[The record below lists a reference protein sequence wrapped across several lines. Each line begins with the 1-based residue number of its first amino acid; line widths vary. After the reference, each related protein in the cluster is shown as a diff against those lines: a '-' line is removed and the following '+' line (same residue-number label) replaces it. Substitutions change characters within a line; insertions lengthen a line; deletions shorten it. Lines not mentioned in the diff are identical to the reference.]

1 MNAERRAPDEEAQP
15 TSSTGALRPQR
26 PSPAPR
32 RGFAERALD
41 AIYDGVVLVDADGG
55 VRYLNAAAAGLTG
68 WSEAEAC
75 GEPLGRVLPVVD
87 AHGTALFANLA
98 GASAEGAAE
107 RGGMALFD
115 RDGVRHPVR
124 VRVRPFDQGG
134 GLGDGYMVV
143 LSDRSAEAGLRQRLS
158 FHARHDAL
166 TGLPNRQCFEE
177 HLAGALAECA
187 QDDAFECAVLYID
200 VDQFKV
206 VNDTCGH
213 AVGDRFLVQLAECLR
228 ERVRGS
234 DRLARLG
241 GDEFAILLYGCS
253 IDSAVAVAKEL
264 RRLVRQLDFSWE
276 GKPFAHTVSIGV
288 ARATGPEQE
297 VAAILSAADVA
308 CFAAKDR
315 GRDRVEVY
323 HSERVPE
330 RHVEM
335 QWVARVARACDEDR
349 LLLYQ
354 QPIVALDGAA
364 GGRPHYELLLRM
376 VDRFGQVILPGCF
389 IGAAE
394 RYNLMPRIDRWT
406 VSQTLRH
413 LVWRP
418 DMPEVGSY
426 TLSLNLSGTS
436 LSDPAF
442 LDYVLEQLDEAPIER
457 GTLCFEITETAAIA
471 DIGHVAH
478 FMHEVRER
486 GCLFSLD
493 DFGSGLSSFAYLRE
507 LPVDY
512 LKIDGRFIRNLC
524 SDRANVAVVEA
535 FSRIGRALNIKT
547 VAERVE
553 SASVAGMLARL
564 GVDFA
569 QGFFYAEPRKVRNR
583 FGFPGI
589 PSVVSTKPTGA

>member
-1 MNAERRAPDEEAQP
+1 M
-15 TSSTGALRPQR
+15 
-26 PSPAPR
+26 
-32 RGFAERALD
+32 
-41 AIYDGVVLVDADGG
+41 VLVD
-55 VRYLNAAAAGLTG
+55 R
-68 WSEAEAC
+68 
-75 GEPLGRVLPVVD
+75 
-87 AHGTALFANLA
+87 
-98 GASAEGAAE
+98 EGS
-107 RGGMALFD
+107 
-115 RDGVRHPVR
+115 RHAVR
-124 VRVRPFDQGG
+124 VRVSPIAEHG

-143 LSDRSAEAGLRQRLS
+143 LGDRSAEAGLRQRLS

-166 TGLPNRQCFEE
+166 TGLPNRHCFEDDV
-177 HLAGALAECA
+177 AAAIDVCG
-187 QDDAFECAVLYID
+187 QDDDFECAVLYLDI
-200 VDQFKV
+200 DQFKV

-213 AVGDRFLVQLAECLR
+213 AVGDRFLVQLAERLG

-241 GDEFAILLYGCS
+241 GDEFAVLLYGCS
-253 IDSAVAVAKEL
+253 LDAAVSVAKEL
-264 RRLVRQLDFSWE
+264 RRLVRQLAFSWE
-276 GKPFAHTVSIGV
+276 GQPFAHTVSIGV
-288 ARATGPEQE
+288 AAVTDGQTD
-297 VAAILSAADVA
+297 VASLLSAADVA

-323 HSERVPE
+323 RSENVPE
-330 RHVEM
+330 RHLEM
-335 QWVARVARACDEDR
+335 QWVARVTRACDEER

-354 QPIVALDGAA
+354 QPIVALDGA
-364 GGRPHYELLLRM
+364 GDGRAHYELLLRM
-376 VDRFGQVILPGCF
+376 VDRFGQIILPGCF

-394 RYNLMPRIDRWT
+394 RYNLMQRIDRWT
-406 VSQTLRH
+406 IDQTLRN
-413 LVWRP
+413 LVWRD
-418 DMPEVGSY
+418 DMPGSRPY

-436 LSDPAF
+436 LSDPSF
-442 LDYVLEQLDEAPIER
+442 LDFVLERLDDMPIE
-457 GTLCFEITETAAIA
+457 GGALCFEITETAAIA

-524 SDRANVAVVEA
+524 SDRANAAVVEA

-553 SASVAGMLARL
+553 NASVAGALARL

-583 FGFPGI
+583 FAFCRDTLVSAGPPG
-589 PSVVSTKPTGA
+589 A